1 MAKNGIKIS
10 LRTGQPFH
18 KCTSAIAVVVLG
30 LTSFAA
36 ALVVGPA
43 IPVGATPASWTITP
57 SPSFKNVQSY
67 LEGVSCTATSS
78 CVAVGYEGLLGS
90 YNTLIESWDG
100 HTWATVPSPNEGYE
114 SILTGV
120 SCPDSN
126 FCIAV
131 GYYAQ
136 DPESQGS
143 QVLIETWNGSVWS
156 IAQPAGLVSGYDIL
170 NSVSC
175 TSSLSCVAVGVYLD
189 SSGFIAMS
197 ENWDGSTWELESS
210 AAVPGSSSYQFEG
223 VSCVRTTQPNPTCTA
238 VGTNQASGEAFIEV
252 WDGISWSL
260 SPPGTTSDPNTGL
273 SGISCVSQNACLAVG
288 FEYSSTAPPF
298 GALVESW
305 DGTNWTVVSNPSGPG
320 PSTTL
325 SGVSC
330 VNAAN
335 CVAVGSFGGS
345 DSTSY
350 DTLVETWNGSTL
362 AVVPSADSESPTN
375 ELVGVSCG
383 ATDGPTLCEA
393 VGYFGTGSND
403 QGLVETGPGL
413 SSCNQLTITTSS
425 MPEGTVGQPY
435 SFALSACGG
444 KPPYTWNKYPPKGN
458 GANPPGLH
466 FSTAGALSGTPKK
479 AGTYFFTF
487 KVLDSTHSH
496 KTQATKTLDLV
507 IDP

>member
-1 MAKNGIKIS
+1 MAKSGIKIS

-18 KCTSAIAVVVLG
+18 KCTIAIAVVVLV
-30 LTSFAA
+30 LTSLAA
-36 ALVVGPA
+36 ALLGGSA
-43 IPVGATPASWTITP
+43 IPAGATPASWTITP
-57 SPSFKNVQSY
+57 SPSFGNVQSY
-67 LEGVSCTATSS
+67 LEGVSCTTTSS

-100 HTWATVPSPNEGYE
+100 QTWATVPSPNEGYE

-120 SCPDSN
+120 SCPDAN
-126 FCIAV
+126 FCVAV

-136 DPESQGS
+136 DPDSQGS
-143 QVLIETWNGSVWS
+143 QVLIETWNGSAWS
-156 IAQPAGLVSGYDIL
+156 IAQPPGLVSGYDIL
-170 NSVSC
+170 SAVSC

-189 SSGFIAMS
+189 SSGAFIAMS
-197 ENWDGSTWELESS
+197 ENWDGSTWELEPS

-223 VSCVRTTQPNPTCTA
+223 VSCVRTTKPNPTCTA
-238 VGTNQASGEAFIEV
+238 VGTNQTSGEAFIEV
-252 WDGISWSL
+252 WDGRSWSL
-260 SPPGTTSDPNTGL
+260 GRPGTTSDPNTALL
-273 SGISCVSQNACLAVG
+273 SISCTSQNACLAVG
-288 FEYSSTAPPF
+288 TEYSFSAPPF
-298 GALVESW
+298 GGLVESW

-320 PSTTL
+320 PSVIL

-330 VNAAN
+330 VNATN

-362 AVVPSADSESPTN
+362 AVVSSADSESPTN
-375 ELVGVSCG
+375 ELLGVSCG
-383 ATDGPTLCEA
+383 ATDGPAQCEA

-413 SSCNQLTITTSS
+413 SSCNQLTVTTSS

-444 KPPYTWNKYPPKGN
+444 IPPYTWNKYPPEGY
-458 GANPPGLH
+458 GATRRASMSRPPACSRAPRRRLGPTT
-466 FSTAGALSGTPKK
+466 SP
-479 AGTYFFTF
+479 
-487 KVLDSTHSH
+487 
-496 KTQATKTLDLV
+496 
-507 IDP
+507 